1 MLQVELYMGELRW
14 VVDQVLPKNYTR
26 GLKYSKV
33 RPHLRADFFVATRP
47 FLKRVGP
54 AGRRVFLI

>member
-1 MLQVELYMGELRW
+1 MLQVELFMGELRW

-33 RPHLRADFFVATRP
+33 RCGQI
-47 FLKRVGP
+47 FLSLP
-54 AGRRVFLI
+54 AHF